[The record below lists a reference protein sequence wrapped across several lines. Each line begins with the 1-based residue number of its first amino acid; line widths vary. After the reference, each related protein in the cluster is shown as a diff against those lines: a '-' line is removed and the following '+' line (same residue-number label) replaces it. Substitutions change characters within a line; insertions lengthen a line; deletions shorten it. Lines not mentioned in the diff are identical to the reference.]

1 MKTDIQ
7 KQSNKINAI
16 VMIVVLVFTVLVA
29 GSVAIALNAD
39 KLGIGSEPAEP
50 TITPED
56 LKPDQEFTYNETN
69 IRYALGI
76 NFLNSVYPEKID
88 YVKSVPVS
96 DVSAYELICLDDEF
110 FVSYSDGIGYFLH
123 CSTHYVREYGDG
135 IFWTFGVN
143 FDFHPDHDSDIN
155 YSGECDDCYSRI
167 RLNYPM
173 IKGSGFYLK
182 LIDDESGQSII
193 VGGYDCFNALDTF
206 IQMEEYDGYV
216 RFRCSPLDFSTTDR
230 SVFDP
235 DNLYPEYDRAEFY
248 SYGDIYFETYVY
260 TSGLNFSHIGEE
272 AFNSAPWS
280 MITADRLY
288 YRFRIY

>member
-7 KQSNKINAI
+7 KQSNKITAI
-16 VMIVVLVFTVLVA
+16 VMIVVLVFKLLVV
-29 GSVAIALNAD
+29 GSVVIALNAD

-76 NFLNSVYPEKID
+76 DFLNSLYPEKID

-96 DVSAYELICLDDEF
+96 DVSTYELISLQDNSVEYSEGLTYF
-110 FVSYSDGIGYFLH
+110 FKCNELFDTEYYDGN
-123 CSTHYVREYGDG
+123 
-135 IFWTFGVN
+135 FWTIGVN
-143 FDFHPDHDSDIN
+143 FDFHPDHDTDIN
-155 YSGECDDCYSRI
+155 YSGDCDDCYSRI

-173 IKGSGFYLK
+173 IKGTGFYLK
-182 LIDDESGQSII
+182 LIDDDSGQSII

-216 RFRCSPLDFSTTDR
+216 RFSYSPFEFSTTDR

-235 DNLYPEYDRAEFY
+235 DNIYSEYDRAEFY
-248 SYGDIYFETYVY
+248 SYGDIYFESQVPTL
-260 TSGLNFSHIGEE
+260 GFNFSHIGDE
-272 AFNSAPWS
+272 ARQSAPLA
-280 MITADRLY
+280 MLTADRLY

>member
-7 KQSNKINAI
+7 KQSNKITAI
-16 VMIVVLVFTVLVA
+16 VMVVVLVFKLLVV
-29 GSVAIALNAD
+29 GSVVIALNAD

-56 LKPDQEFTYNETN
+56 FKPDQEFTYNETN

-76 NFLNSVYPEKID
+76 DFLNSLYPEKID

-96 DVSAYELICLDDEF
+96 DVSTYELISLEDNSVEYSEGLTYF
-110 FVSYSDGIGYFLH
+110 FKCNELFD
-123 CSTHYVREYGDG
+123 REYYDG
-135 IFWTFGVN
+135 KFWTFGVN
-143 FDFHPDHDSDIN
+143 FDFHPDHDTDIN
-155 YSGECDDCYSRI
+155 YSGDCNYCNSRI

-182 LIDDESGQSII
+182 LIDDDTGQSII

-206 IQMEEYDGYV
+206 IQMEEYDGLV

-248 SYGDIYFETYVY
+248 SYGDIYFEAYVY

-272 AFNSAPWS
+272 SFNLAPWS

>member
-7 KQSNKINAI
+7 KQSNKITAI
-16 VMIVVLVFTVLVA
+16 VMIVVLVFTAIVA

-96 DVSAYELICLDDEF
+96 DVSAYELISLEDNSVEYSEGLTYF
-110 FVSYSDGIGYFLH
+110 FRCNELFD
-123 CSTHYVREYGDG
+123 REYYDG
-135 IFWTFGVN
+135 NFWTIGVN
-143 FDFHPDHDSDIN
+143 FDFHADHDTDIN
-155 YSGECDDCYSRI
+155 YSGDCNYCNSRI

-182 LIDDESGQSII
+182 LIDDDSGQSII

-248 SYGDIYFETYVY
+248 SYGDTYFEAYVY
-260 TSGLNFSHIGEE
+260 TSGINFSHIGED

>member
-56 LKPDQEFTYNETN
+56 LRPDHEFTYNETN

-76 NFLNSVYPEKID
+76 DFLNSVYPDKID

-96 DVSAYELICLDDEF
+96 DVSTYELILLDDNSIE
-110 FVSYSDGIGYFLH
+110 YSEGLSYFLN
-123 CSTHYVREYGDG
+123 CNELFDGEYFDG
-135 IFWTFGVN
+135 NFWTFGVN

-182 LIDDESGQSII
+182 LIDDDSAQSII

-206 IQMEEYDGYV
+206 IQMEEYDGLV